1 MLTSNRTFR
10 LLAATAFAVQVA
22 ACATIPDRVGPR
34 HVASSAEGYSSFD
47 CNQIRQE
54 MARVGVEAQKVAN
67 VQGRLA
73 VQDFV
78 VFGAAVATFWPALIL
93 LAGDDKE
100 HELGRL
106 KGQQVALEKVAIE
119 KRCPVAEE
127 LARGRSAA

>member
-1 MLTSNRTFR
+1 MKTVKLV
-10 LLAATAFAVQVA
+10 AVA
-22 ACATIPDRVGPR
+22 ACAAQISACASLPDRVGPS
-34 HVASSAEGYSSFD
+34 HVASSQERYVDYD

-54 MARVGVEAQKVAN
+54 MARVDVEARKVAS

-78 VFGAAVATFWPALIL
+78 VFGAAVTTFWPALFL

-100 HELGRL
+100 DELSHL
-106 KGQQVALEKVAIE
+106 KGKQVALERVAIE

-127 LARGRSAA
+127 LARTRGSA